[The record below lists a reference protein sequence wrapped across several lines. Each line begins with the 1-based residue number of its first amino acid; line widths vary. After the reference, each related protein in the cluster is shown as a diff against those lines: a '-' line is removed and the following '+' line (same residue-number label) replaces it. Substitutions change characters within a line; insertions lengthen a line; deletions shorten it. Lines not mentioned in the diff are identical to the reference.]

1 MVLRP
6 VFKCHSKYT
15 GFGADW
21 AGSAPIRRPYWN
33 EPGSVAHGFELAGSS
48 QRISFRTQLQC
59 QGAACEFIQE
69 SQKIKTPYAPLPL
82 LCFILTYPC
91 RYWFSCIFLRP
102 TTFRKIFN
110 KEEYIAIE
118 HHWPF
123 QNELKA
129 FLCVNMCINNHYI
142 DHK

>member
-48 QRISFRTQLQC
+48 QRISFRTQLQG
-59 QGAACEFIQE
+59 QAAACEFIQE
-69 SQKIKTPYAPLPL
+69 SQKIKKTCIKEWANFSFRFRAYLYIYVEFDLSVFFL
-82 LCFILTYPC
+82 LIYPQ
-91 RYWFSCIFLRP
+91 LG
-102 TTFRKIFN
+102 
-110 KEEYIAIE
+110 
-118 HHWPF
+118 
-123 QNELKA
+123 
-129 FLCVNMCINNHYI
+129 LCNDKGFGIMH
-142 DHK
+142 